1 MCFDL
6 IYYTETLTL
15 LVRQMAKQN
24 YSTYGLVN
32 CVCPFLFTDEQ
43 TIRFD
48 QSKTSDYSRV

>member
-24 YSTYGLVN
+24 YLTYGLVN